1 MTEPRD
7 HYVGEGGD
15 GSDKE
20 LPDAVPDPAPR
31 PPAPDANPD
40 EGIDLDDIPDEE
52 E

>member
-15 GSDKE
+15 GSDE
-20 LPDAVPDPAPR
+20 RLPDTVPDPAPR
-31 PPAPDANPD
+31 AEEPEPAEEA
-40 EGIDLDDIPDEE
+40 DLTDDLAEE